1 MNSCLPETSWH
12 YRNLRYEVTC
22 WERGEFKWVIL
33 PRKHFDLS
41 TAKFQSRRSVN
52 IFTAIYLIAAYQQ
65 GLFPILWQLFAVFET
80 TCFVVGRSALLCLW
94 ETLFSYSVLLV
105 TCFTVC
111 LASLTRCH
119 LGTVL
124 DSVWPSVLKRHL
136 PVGCLNVSVAA
147 HGYTI
152 WKMLAGSITLPWNHV
167 SLALICTWT
176 VLYFELR
183 LWIQVRKQQRI
194 FNVQSLTRGQLAIS
208 RMTSVKHLVANSF
221 INEKPLGY
229 YSKLDSDARSTE
241 KKKENKTDQTG
252 SSTVDKNRFTRSPD
266 PEYF

>member
-1 MNSCLPETSWH
+1 MKKKWYFDLRMKQKNDPRRWALTKTIWRKGDWKILRYFRDMNSCLPETSWH
-12 YRNLRYEVTC
+12 YCNLRYEVTC

-94 ETLFSYSVLLV
+94 KTLFSYSVLLV

-119 LGTVL
+119 LGTAL
-124 DSVWPSVLKRHL
+124 DSVWPSLLKRHL

-152 WKMLAGSITLPWNHV
+152 WKNASRINNT
-167 SLALICTWT
+167 SCCTN
-176 VLYFELR
+176 LHLNCIIF
-183 LWIQVRKQQRI
+183 WIK
-194 FNVQSLTRGQLAIS
+194 T
-208 RMTSVKHLVANSF
+208 MNS
-221 INEKPLGY
+221 
-229 YSKLDSDARSTE
+229 S
-241 KKKENKTDQTG
+241 
-252 SSTVDKNRFTRSPD
+252 
-266 PEYF
+266 